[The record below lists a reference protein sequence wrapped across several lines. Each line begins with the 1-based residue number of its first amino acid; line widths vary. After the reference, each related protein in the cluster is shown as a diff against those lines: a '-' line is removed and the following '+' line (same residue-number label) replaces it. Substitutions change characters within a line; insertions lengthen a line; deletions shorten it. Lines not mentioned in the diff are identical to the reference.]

1 MSFLQGKSSRDVCLL
16 KEVSE
21 EGRQG
26 LGVGWPRALP
36 RLSQRLP
43 PQRFPG
49 TEVKPDS
56 DESPQSRS
64 AMTPQ
69 HLRQLEQAVSTSTTP
84 SPGPLAAIHRGP
96 SVLAAASP
104 RPARA
109 ISVIAGGREV
119 QTKMSIF
126 IWKNGP
132 ILGVEGFLSSLS
144 EPPPVKSLLPKDL
157 QISGQRKVPIAAGA
171 NKKINKGHRPSLFA
185 CTQRL
190 WGLF

>member
-1 MSFLQGKSSRDVCLL
+1 MRDGREHSPSSPSGCLP
-16 KEVSE
+16 K
-21 EGRQG
+21 G
-26 LGVGWPRALP
+26 L
-36 RLSQRLP
+36 
-43 PQRFPG
+43 PG

-64 AMTPQ
+64 AMTHSTLASWSRLSAPQ
-69 HLRQLEQAVSTSTTP
+69 PSP
-84 SPGPLAAIHRGP
+84 SPGPLPAIHRGP

-109 ISVIAGGREV
+109 ISVITGGREV

-132 ILGVEGFLSSLS
+132 ILGAEGFLFSLS

-171 NKKINKGHRPSLFA
+171 NKKINKGHRSSLFA
-185 CTQRL
+185 CTRRL
-190 WGLF
+190 RGLF